1 MIISYIICIGPP
13 EVDIQ
18 YIGPEGNISA
28 RGVAECRYIALGPDI
43 LYINRGGVQYMIYH
57 SLN

>member
-1 MIISYIICIGPP
+1 LGFFTILHLFHINPPYVGKTICIWKRYIIYIGPP

-28 RGVAECRYIALGPDI
+28 EA
-43 LYINRGGVQYMIYH
+43 
-57 SLN
+57 